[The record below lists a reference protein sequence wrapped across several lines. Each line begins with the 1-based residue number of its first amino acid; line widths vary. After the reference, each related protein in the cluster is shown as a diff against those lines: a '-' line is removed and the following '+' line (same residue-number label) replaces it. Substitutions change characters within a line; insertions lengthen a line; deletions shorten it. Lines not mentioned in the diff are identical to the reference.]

1 MLTKRVQLAV
11 MPSIK
16 ARIRANRFLSF
27 LVLTYVLTWVWWIPA
42 TLLVRSGDPP
52 SYTSLLVLTGGFGPF
67 LAAIVLAT
75 ATGDIRSWGRQLV
88 SVRASPLVWVAAVAV
103 PVVLFGAT
111 LVFTVALGW
120 TFDDAALGPA
130 GVLGALLLSSF
141 IRGGL
146 EEPGWRGYGLP
157 VLQRRLGAFRA
168 SLVIGVVWAAWHI
181 PLFVMPGSSQSGTSF
196 VFYLLAVL
204 AISVITTWLYNE
216 SGGRVLLP
224 IVFHTTWNGVSVYL
238 SRGVVGDGALPSE
251 AALAAAAWLFAGI
264 LVYRYGSERLSSR
277 PLATGGLSFEEGR
290 SRVDADASGGVTHSN
305 D

>member
-1 MLTKRVQLAV
+1 MSSLRTQ
-11 MPSIK
+11 
-16 ARIRANRFLSF
+16 IRAHRFVVF

-42 TLLVRSGDPP
+42 TLLVRGGDPP
-52 SYTSLLVLTGGFGPF
+52 AFVSLLVLVGGFGPF

-75 ATGDIRSWGRQLV
+75 ATGDIRSWSRQLV
-88 SVRASPLVWVAAVAV
+88 SVRASPAIWAAAVAV

-111 LVFTVALGW
+111 LALTVVTGW
-120 TFDDAALGPA
+120 SFDSAALGPA
-130 GVLGALLLSSF
+130 GVLGALLLSTL

-181 PLFVMPGSSQSGTSF
+181 PLFAMPGSSQSGTSF

-216 SGGRVLLP
+216 SGGRVLVP
-224 IVFHTTWNGVSVYL
+224 IAFHTTWNAISVYL
-238 SRGVVGDGALPSE
+238 SAGVTGNGILPSE
-251 AALAAAAWLFAGI
+251 ASLALAAWLLAGI
-264 LVYRYGSERLSSR
+264 LVYRYGTQRLSSK
-277 PLATGGLSFEEGR
+277 PLPTGGLSFDGVQSTSE
-290 SRVDADASGGVTHSN
+290 VDSTGGVTSTN
-305 D
+305 Y